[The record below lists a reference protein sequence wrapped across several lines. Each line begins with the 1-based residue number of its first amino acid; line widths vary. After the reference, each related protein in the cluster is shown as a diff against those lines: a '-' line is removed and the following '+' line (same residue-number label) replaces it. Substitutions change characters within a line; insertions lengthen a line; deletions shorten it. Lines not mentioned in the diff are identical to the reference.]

1 MYPKTQ
7 APQVGT
13 GALDKRI
20 RSQCKSKCT
29 IIFLSLLKTAF
40 RVSLLLCPSRTISP
54 CEALDGAPT
63 KLVLEGLQL
72 HLKGRGWGS
81 PTTWLYCGS
90 LIGNHVPVS
99 SEEMASKALWLKCIG
114 NLSGTH
120 YPSLLS
126 GTGNCMGSLHCAFSA
141 SWIEVSRWLLS
152 MGEEATGHLGLL
164 ILGNTYTNGHHLQV
178 TSVLCATNVTLLIW
192 RAVMHLTAS

>member
-1 MYPKTQ
+1 VYPKTQ

-126 GTGNCMGSLHCAFSA
+126 GTGNLHGQFALCLQCLLNWSLTLVTQRGRRSYRSFRTTYSGKHLHQWTPPA
-141 SWIEVSRWLLS
+141 S
-152 MGEEATGHLGLL
+152 
-164 ILGNTYTNGHHLQV
+164 NF
-178 TSVLCATNVTLLIW
+178 C
-192 RAVMHLTAS
+192 VMCY